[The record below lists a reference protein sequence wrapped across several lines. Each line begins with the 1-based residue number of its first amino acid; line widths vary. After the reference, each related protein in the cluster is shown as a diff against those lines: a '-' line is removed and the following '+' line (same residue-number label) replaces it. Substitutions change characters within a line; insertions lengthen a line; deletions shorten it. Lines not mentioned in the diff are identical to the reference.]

1 MGSLIDLLPLPY
13 TDAVVALGAAILG
26 LTAGVLGA
34 FAVFRGRSLV
44 GDALAHCA
52 LPGVAIAFLVT
63 GAKDAGSLMVGAG
76 IAGLLGALA
85 MVGIERSTRVRPDAA
100 IGVVLTGSFSLGIVL
115 LTFIGA
121 SGDANQAGLDAYLFG
136 QAAGLVERDLE
147 VMGMLALIS
156 LTLVAVG
163 FRPLK
168 ATLFDPGF
176 AASVGLPV
184 RTLEVAM
191 TVLVVVAVITGIRAV
206 GAILMVAMLVSP
218 TVAARQ
224 LTSRLSLVL
233 VLAGGIGAGV
243 GVAGALLATRS
254 QLPTGPVIV
263 LVGFVVVLASLVAA
277 PRRGLLWCRRR
288 LVADRR
294 WARNEAVLVELLRTS
309 RAGHQPTEVELATAS
324 ARPQRDTA
332 RALGELRRKGLL
344 ARHGEVLSL
353 SAAGRRAAQD
363 AVERRQLWSL
373 WLEYGA
379 QLDLPDASEPDPR
392 DAQRTLGHEQVAQ
405 LRALARAGQGR

>member
-1 MGSLIDLLPLPY
+1 MGVLIDLLPLPY

-63 GAKDAGSLMVGAG
+63 GAKDAGSLLVGAG

-85 MVGIERSTRVRPDAA
+85 IVAIERSTRVRPDAA

-147 VMGMLALIS
+147 VMGVLALIS
-156 LTLVAVG
+156 LGLVGVG
-163 FRPLK
+163 FRALK
-168 ATLFDPGF
+168 TTLFDPGF

-191 TVLVVVAVITGIRAV
+191 TVLVVVAVIIGIRAV

-233 VLAGGIGAGV
+233 VLAGSIGAGV
-243 GVAGALLATRS
+243 GVTGALLATRS

-263 LVGFVVVLASLVAA
+263 LVGFAVVLASVLAA
-277 PRRGLLWCRRR
+277 PGRGLLWCRRR
-288 LVADRR
+288 LGTDRR
-294 WARNEAVLVELLRTS
+294 WARNEAVLVELLRSS
-309 RAGHQPTEVELATAS
+309 RAGHRPTEVELASTS

-332 RALGELRRKGLL
+332 RALADLSRKGLL
-344 ARHGEVLSL
+344 ERRGGVVSL
-353 SAAGRRAAQD
+353 SPAGGRAARD

-373 WLEYGA
+373 WLEHGA
-379 QLDLPDASEPDPR
+379 QLDLPDAREPDPR
-392 DAQRTLGHEQVAQ
+392 DAQRTLGPEQVAQ
-405 LRALARAGQGR
+405 LRALAALGQGG